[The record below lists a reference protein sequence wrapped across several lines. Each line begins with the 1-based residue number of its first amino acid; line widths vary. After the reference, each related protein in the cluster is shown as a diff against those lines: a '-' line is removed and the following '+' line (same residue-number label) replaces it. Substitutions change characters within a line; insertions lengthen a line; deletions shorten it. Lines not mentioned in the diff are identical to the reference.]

1 MNNILHYV
9 TLLFIRLVSRA
20 NEGKREAS
28 EERETRA
35 MAKGAENIKWN
46 GTNSG
51 VWTDVIFSAP
61 SPTARVSRSTPVR
74 ASLARKTPIN
84 SAYSEG

>member
-20 NEGKREAS
+20 NEGKRKAS

-35 MAKGAENIKWN
+35 MAKGAEKVKWN

-51 VWTDVIFSAP
+51 VWTGVIFP
-61 SPTARVSRSTPVR
+61 RLPPPRVSRALRQFR
-74 ASLARKTPIN
+74 ASLARKTPTN
-84 SAYSEG
+84 SACSEG